1 MLTPDELRHY
11 QRHLSLPEFGPEAQE
26 RLKAGSV
33 LVIGAGGL
41 GCPALQYLAAAGVG
55 RIGICDFDRVE
66 ASNLQRQVLFGYSQL
81 HQPKAEAAAERLADL
96 NPHVE
101 LRPHLERFSP
111 ENAERLLADYDLV
124 LDGTDNFPTRYLVN
138 DACVKFGKPL
148 AFGSIF
154 KFEGQVTVFNHQ
166 DGPTYRCLFPKSPN
180 PKDVPNCA
188 EIGVI
193 GVLPGIIGSLQANE
207 AIKILSGVGEVLSGK
222 LLLFDALTLRS
233 HLISFSAV
241 PENKTVD
248 ELREIDFS
256 CDAPSAPAGTTPGPE
271 PASPDSDSEPEP
283 EGRTAIPQ
291 LTPEQVRD
299 LLAGP
304 EPPLLVDVREPWELD
319 LCKIEGALSLPLGH
333 LRQPPPVELP
343 PELSPEKE
351 TIFYCH
357 AGVRSQMACEI
368 LTQAYGFRKT
378 RNLVGGID
386 LWAQTIDPDVPRY

>member
-11 QRHLSLPEFGPEAQE
+11 QRHLSLPEFGPAAQE

-33 LVIGAGGL
+33 LVVGAGGL

-81 HQPKAEAAAERLADL
+81 DRPKAEAAAERLADL

-101 LRPHLERFSP
+101 IRPHVARFSP
-111 ENAERLLADYDLV
+111 ENAERLLAEYDLV

-154 KFEGQVTVFNHQ
+154 KFEGQITVFNYQ

-222 LLLFDALTLRS
+222 LLLFDALTLRA
-233 HLISFSAV
+233 HLITFSAL

-256 CDAPSAPAGTTPGPE
+256 CETSAASDE
-271 PASPDSDSEPEP
+271 PASESSAPDEEP
-283 EGRTAIPQ
+283 EGEGAIPQ
-291 LTPEQVRD
+291 LTPEQARD
-299 LLAGP
+299 LLASAA
-304 EPPLLVDVREPWELD
+304 PPVLVDVREPWELD
-319 LCKIEGALSLPLGH
+319 LCKIEGAISLPLGH
-333 LRQPPPVELP
+333 LRQPPPVELL

-368 LTQAYGFRKT
+368 LTQAYGFKKT

-386 LWAQTIDPDVPRY
+386 LWAQTVEPDMPRY

>member
-1 MLTPDELRHY
+1 MLTPEELRHY
-11 QRHLSLPEFGPEAQE
+11 QRHLSLPEFGPEGQE

-66 ASNLQRQVLFGYSQL
+66 VSNLQRQVLFGYSQL
-81 HQPKAEAAAERLADL
+81 DQPKAEAASDRLADL

-101 LRPHLERFSP
+101 LRPHIERFSP

-166 DGPTYRCLFPKSPN
+166 DGPTYRCLFPQSPDPN
-180 PKDVPNCA
+180 DVPNCA

-233 HLISFSAV
+233 HLISFSPV
-241 PENKTVD
+241 PENKIVD

-256 CDAPSAPAGTTPGPE
+256 CETPSRSDG
-271 PASPDSDSEPEP
+271 SNRDSDPKSLVTEDEL
-283 EGRTAIPQ
+283 EGQDVIPQ
-291 LTPEQVRD
+291 LYPEQVRD
-299 LLAGP
+299 LLAGS
-304 EPPLLVDVREPWELD
+304 EPPLLVDVREPWERD
-319 LCKIEGALSLPLGH
+319 LCKIEGSFSLPLGH

-351 TIFYCH
+351 TVFYCH

-368 LTQAYGFRKT
+368 LTQTYGFQKT
-378 RNLVGGID
+378 RNLIGGID
-386 LWAQTIDPDVPRY
+386 LWAQAIDTDIPRY